1 MFKDPIVY
9 RVKTINNLMKRNIDI
24 ALMQKLDKATF
35 MRCWIIGFIHERN
48 ERGLD
53 TFQKEIEKEFNI
65 SRSTTSEMLKMME
78 KKQLI
83 KRESVDYDARLKK
96 ITLTSYSQTIDK
108 IVDSEA
114 KRIHESITNELTQE
128 ELDTY
133 LKISDK
139 IINNLKNLS
148 NHD

>member
-35 MRCWIIGFIHERN
+35 MRCWIIGFIHGRN

-53 TFQKEIEKEFNI
+53 TFQKDIEKEFNI

-139 IINNLKNLS
+139 IIDNLKNLS